1 MGGPRSWLERRSKP
15 ASPSEAGFTTAEL
28 LLAVGLTLL
37 IFVWVANLA
46 VYLYGR
52 GVVRSAIDE
61 AARAGSRVGADSATV
76 CQERANQ
83 VLANLIG
90 GSMGRE
96 LAVSCA
102 EEDGVV
108 RARAD
113 VVFRAWLPPV
123 PDWHFQATGAVIKE
137 QVP

>member
-1 MGGPRSWLERRSKP
+1 M
-15 ASPSEAGFTTAEL
+15 
-28 LLAVGLTLL
+28 GLTLV

-61 AARAGSRVGADSATV
+61 AARAGSRVDADSAEV

-83 VLANLIG
+83 VLSNLLG
-90 GSMGRE
+90 GSMGQE

-123 PDWHFQATGAVIKE
+123 PDWRFQATGAVIKE